1 MSTLFRFVVRV
12 GALALFA
19 MAAGGCQSQYLNP
32 GTTPTSPSG
41 QPTPYIA
48 SLSPASGSV
57 GSSVTVAGLNFG
69 AAQGTNTLMFGNVA
83 ATATSWATNSI
94 VARVPAGATTGSIVV
109 NAGGLPSNGVSFT
122 VTP

>member
-1 MSTLFRFVVRV
+1 MSTLSRIVRA
-12 GALALFA
+12 GAIALLA
-19 MAAGGCQSQYLNP
+19 MTAGACQSQYLSP
-32 GTTPTSPSG
+32 GTAPTSPSG

-57 GSSVTVAGLNFG
+57 GSSVTIAGLNFG
-69 AAQGTNTLMFGNVA
+69 TAQGTSTVMFGSFA
-83 ATATSWATNSI
+83 ATATSWGTNGI